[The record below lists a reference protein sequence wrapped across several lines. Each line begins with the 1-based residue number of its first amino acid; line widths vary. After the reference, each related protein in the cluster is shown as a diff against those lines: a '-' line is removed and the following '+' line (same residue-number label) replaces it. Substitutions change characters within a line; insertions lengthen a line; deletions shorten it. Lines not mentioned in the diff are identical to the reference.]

1 MSELNEER
9 PEWYE
14 RLRTDDAFPGRTF
27 APEAMDRIERRAR
40 AGEYRWRRFRWRIGA
55 ACAAACVIALAAWF
69 VAAGPLRQGDA
80 SVLRIATPNSPAVT
94 GPGEPAPTASS
105 TVESHLAFQVKGI
118 VEALAEPRTAAASV
132 FVAKPGE
139 YYWIADTSGQDYA
152 QIVAGNGAEGWVP
165 VWYLTDDPGRAGS
178 IERLAE
184 PYVMLV
190 DKPITYR
197 LYPDE
202 PVPGGLELSSGKV
215 VQVVGTYGDDWLEIE
230 ALAYDNSPHLEN
242 KWIRGEEVVA
252 YDESRAREG
261 YASSGAKLY
270 DIDGKVK
277 QALPEGTTFFIKGDI
292 GGRYWILMQGGVSG
306 YIDKADF
313 KPNPFAARKTSS
325 IVKYLKGDVMVHTG
339 PGPNG
344 AYSPFVAL
352 PTETYSIG
360 ETRDGYVQI
369 TDGAGQTGWIPEWY
383 ATDEESGHRVSR
395 FDDPYVRIVDKP
407 VKYRMYPG
415 EQTPSGFELW
425 AGKVV
430 QVVGRYENWLEIN
443 VVTYDS
449 PYAENK
455 WVREDELI
463 PYEDNMANEG
473 YTGMQD
479 VPLYDEDGKETQKI
493 TPITY
498 VYIEGEQGDRYRIIA
513 AGGISGYI
521 DKEDFVPNPFSFK
534 VVDQ

>member
-27 APEAMDRIERRAR
+27 TPEAMDRIESL
-40 AGEYRWRRFRWRIGA
+40 AGTRWSRPRSWRLRIGVVG
-55 ACAAACVIALAAWF
+55 AAACVIALAAWF
-69 VAAGPLRQGDA
+69 AAAGPLGSGDNA
-80 SVLRIATPNSPAVT
+80 VPSGLPEVT
-94 GPGEPAPTASS
+94 GPSEPVPTASS
-105 TVESHLAFQVKGI
+105 TTESHFVFQVKGNA
-118 VEALAEPRTAAASV
+118 EALAEPRSAAAAV

-165 VWYLTDDPGRAGS
+165 VWYLTDDPNRAGS
-178 IERLAE
+178 VERVAE

-190 DKPITYR
+190 DKPFKYR
-197 LYPDE
+197 LYPGE
-202 PVPGGLELSSGKV
+202 ETPSGFELWSGKV
-215 VQVVGTYGDDWLEIE
+215 VQVVGIYGDDWLEIE
-230 ALAYDNSPHLEN
+230 TLSYDSPHMEN
-242 KWIRGEEVVA
+242 KWVRKDEVTP
-252 YDESRAREG
+252 YDKSKAMEG

-270 DIDGKVK
+270 DIDGNVK
-277 QALPEGTTFFIKGDI
+277 QTLSEGTSFFIKGDI
-292 GGRYWILMQGGVSG
+292 GGRYWILLQGGVSG

-313 KPNPFAARKTSS
+313 KPNPFAARETSGNA
-325 IVKYLKGDVMVHTG
+325 KYLKGDVMVHVG

-344 AYSPFVAL
+344 SYSPFVAL
-352 PTETYSIG
+352 PSETYSIG

-369 TDGAGQTGWIPEWY
+369 TDGAGQAGWIPEWY
-383 ATDEESGHRVSR
+383 STNEESGHRVSQ
-395 FDDPYVRIVDKP
+395 FDDPYVMIVDKP

-430 QVVGRYENWLEIN
+430 QVVGRYEHWLEIN

-449 PYAENK
+449 PYMENK
-455 WVREDELI
+455 WVRDDELV

-473 YTGMQD
+473 YLGFQD
-479 VPLYDEDGKETQKI
+479 VPLYDENGKVTQKI
-493 TPITY
+493 TPITT

-521 DKEDFVPNPFSFK
+521 DKKDFVPNPFSIQFI
-534 VVDQ
+534 DQ